1 MSGGVDSSVAAAL
14 LKKNGYDVVGVTMCF
29 NISHP
34 NSRRPACCGIEGI
47 NDARRAAGILGIPHY
62 VLNFGTQLT
71 KSVVDNF
78 VAEYAQGRTPN
89 PCVRCNQL
97 VKFDALFK
105 KVRAL
110 GADYLATGHYA
121 RVKFNSIRRCYELK
135 KARDGKKDQA
145 YFLYG
150 IPAAI
155 LPNILF
161 PLGNFT
167 KSEVRDL
174 ARKFKLN
181 TAEKAESQ
189 DICFV
194 SDRDYK
200 KFIRERL
207 GEQAAVPGKFKDP
220 AGKVLGGHQGIINYT
235 IGQRERLGLAMGYP
249 VYVYRIDPETDT
261 VYVGKEEFLY
271 SRGLTA
277 ESVNWLLPQNQ
288 VSKNVSAQIRYNAD
302 PVSAKIRLLPGQRA
316 EVIFKQPQKAVTPG
330 QSVVFYSRDKVLGGG
345 IISSAL

>member
-1 MSGGVDSSVAAAL
+1 
-14 LKKNGYDVVGVTMCF
+14 
-29 NISHP
+29 
-34 NSRRPACCGIEGI
+34 
-47 NDARRAAGILGIPHY
+47 
-62 VLNFGTQLT
+62 
-71 KSVVDNF
+71 
-78 VAEYAQGRTPN
+78 
-89 PCVRCNQL
+89 
-97 VKFDALFK
+97 
-105 KVRAL
+105 
-110 GADYLATGHYA
+110 
-121 RVKFNSIRRCYELK
+121 VKFNSIRRCYELK

-207 GEQAAVPGKFKDP
+207 GEQAQFRENSRF
-220 AGKVLGGHQGIINYT
+220 AGKCWGASGLSITRSASG
-235 IGQRERLGLAMGYP
+235 RLGLAMGF
-249 VYVYRIDPETDT
+249 RFILSIDPETDT
-261 VYVGKEEFLY
+261 LCRQEEFLY
-271 SRGLTA
+271 TAVDRG
-277 ESVNWLLPQNQ
+277 
-288 VSKNVSAQIRYNAD
+288 I
-302 PVSAKIRLLPGQRA
+302 G
-316 EVIFKQPQKAVTPG
+316 
-330 QSVVFYSRDKVLGGG
+330 
-345 IISSAL
+345 